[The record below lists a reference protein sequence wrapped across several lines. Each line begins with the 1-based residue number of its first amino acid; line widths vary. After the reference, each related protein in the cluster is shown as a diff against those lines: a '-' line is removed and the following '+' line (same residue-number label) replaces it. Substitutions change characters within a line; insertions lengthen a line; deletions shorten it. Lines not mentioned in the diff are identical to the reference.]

1 MVIPIN
7 LIITTL
13 LLGLIIFLAY
23 IFLNKLA
30 GKDQYTYHS
39 QNNQTTNSNQN
50 INNNNNNENSNNSN
64 NNVNNN
70 NINMGTNANTNTT
83 ETNNFNEPPVMP
95 NSNSN
100 NNRDINTNSNVDQN
114 RKLTKKEQLKMQKK
128 QEKAEQR
135 ENMRLLMEE
144 RKLREQEKE
153 RELLMKQKLKE
164 EEQKKLEEELKRVQE
179 EQKQKEDD
187 EYNKWKEMIKVG
199 EEGEERMDFSKEE
212 IINKFIDYIKIR
224 KVISL
229 EDLSGT
235 FKLPPNDIVN
245 KLNEFEKQG
254 RILGIID
261 DRGKYI
267 YITEKE
273 MSLIEKMFINRG
285 RISKSDII
293 KECNKIIRFEPTE
306 EDKIKIAEEQQK
318 TIKEIEDELN
328 PKK

>member
-13 LLGLIIFLAY
+13 LLGLIILLAY

-30 GKDQYTYHS
+30 GKDQYTHRS
-39 QNNQTTNSNQN
+39 QNTQSNNSNQN
-50 INNNNNNENSNNSN
+50 INNNNINENSNNEIN
-64 NNVNNN
+64 NNL
-70 NINMGTNANTNTT
+70 NMDTSANTNTT
-83 ETNNFNEPPVMP
+83 SSNNFDEPPVM
-95 NSNSN
+95 SNTN
-100 NNRDINTNSNVDQN
+100 NNNQNINTNSNVEP
-114 RKLTKKEQLKMQKK
+114 RKLTKKEQIKMQKK
-128 QEKAEQR
+128 QEKAEHR

-153 RELLMKQKLKE
+153 KELLMKQKLKE

-187 EYNKWKEMIKVG
+187 EYNKWKDMIKVG

-235 FKLPPNDIVN
+235 FKLSPNDIVN

-306 EDKIKIAEEQQK
+306 EDKVKIAEEQQK
-318 TIKEIEDELN
+318 TIKELEDELN